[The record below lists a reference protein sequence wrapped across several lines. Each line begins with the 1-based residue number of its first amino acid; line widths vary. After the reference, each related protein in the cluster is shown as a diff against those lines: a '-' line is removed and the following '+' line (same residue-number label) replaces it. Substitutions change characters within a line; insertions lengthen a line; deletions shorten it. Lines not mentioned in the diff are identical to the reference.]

1 MLAITYKRGVR
12 DGTKQREGEG
22 VRWTKQREGEGVR
35 WDKAKGGGTTL
46 SKIKGLK
53 HYKLH
58 YHNKHY
64 CVRV

>member
-1 MLAITYKRGVR
+1 MGPSKRRGR
-12 DGTKQREGEG
+12 ELDG
-22 VRWTKQREGEGVR
+22 TKQREGEGVR

-58 YHNKHY
+58 YHNRHY